1 LKILKTRNF
10 LIAAGIGLAGWYF
23 FRRVSFGRRIKLIF
37 RKIRLIGKGLSKQIE
52 LNFRIQN
59 PTGQT
64 GTISAL
70 TGEVL
75 VNDRI
80 VADFSSFGEQKIA
93 PKSESDFKVI
103 ASPTIGILQLLTQK
117 GLLQKGI
124 NYKIKGT
131 GNFDGIVAPFEY
143 NAKLF

>member
-1 LKILKTRNF
+1 MKTRNL
-10 LIAAGIGLAGWYF
+10 LIFGAVGVAAWYF
-23 FRRVSFGRRIKLIF
+23 LRKAAFGQKVKLVF
-37 RKIRLIGKGLSKQIE
+37 KRLRLIGKGISKQLE
-52 LNFRIQN
+52 LNFKIQN
-59 PTGQT
+59 PTNQT

-103 ASPTIGILQLLTQK
+103 ASPTIGIIQLLTQR
-117 GLLQKGI
+117 GLLKQGI
-124 NYKIKGT
+124 SYKIKGT

-143 NAKLF
+143 QAKLF

>member
-1 LKILKTRNF
+1 LKTRNF
-10 LIAAGIGLAGWYF
+10 LIAAGVGLIGFYF
-23 FRRVSFGRRIKLIF
+23 FRRLNLGRRIKLIF
-37 RKIRLIGKGLSKQIE
+37 RRIRIIGRGLSKQIE

-80 VADFSSFGEQKIA
+80 IADFSSFGEQKIA

-103 ASPTIGILQLLTQK
+103 ASPTIGILQLLTQR
-117 GLLQKGI
+117 GLLTSGV
-124 NYKIKGT
+124 NYKIRGT

-143 NAKLF
+143 NAKLV